1 MQKIILALLAGG
13 NHDGNI
19 RRSKDFEAGL
29 VEGCGHKQHCGH
41 FIIVIRILITIC
53 VDGAVGIQEKMM
65 TSTWGI

>member
-19 RRSKDFEAGL
+19 RRSNGFEAGL

-41 FIIVIRILITIC
+41 FMRLITIC
-53 VDGAVGIQEKMM
+53 VDDAVGTQEKMM